1 MEQRMINS
9 SQRRPRRLMAALLAT
24 TMLVG
29 AGAAWTLHTPAQ
41 AQNHSALAAV
51 TQAQPGFADLA
62 AKVKPAVVNIA
73 VTEKVA
79 SAKEG
84 AGGMQQM
91 PFPPGSPMA
100 EMFKKFF
107 EQQQGRMPDRQPR
120 RGAGSGFIIDP
131 TGYIV
136 TNNHVVDGAS
146 KVTVTLDDGTIHTA
160 TVKGRDDKTDLAL
173 IKIETDK
180 KLPYVEFGES
190 EKTRVGDWVVAVGNP
205 FGLGGTVT
213 AGILSANGRNI
224 GAGPYDDFLQFDAPI
239 NPGNSGGPLFDQSGK
254 VIGVSSAIYSPSGG
268 NVGIGFAVPS
278 SLAKTVIA
286 DLREHGSVERG
297 WLGVQMQPVTPQLA
311 KAMGLSSTN
320 GVVVNK
326 VEPDSPA
333 AKAKLQQ
340 GDVITAFNGQ
350 TIKTGR
356 DLAMHV
362 AGTRADTSAKLTVW
376 RDGKEQTLDVT
387 VAKLKTDKL
396 ASAGDV
402 KTEETGPIGL
412 SLAPLTPK
420 MRERLELGDDAKG
433 VVVAKVAPDSR
444 AAEGGLKTGD
454 VIVRVGNDAVTTPE
468 EATAK
473 IKAAEK
479 AKKEAVPLL
488 IAREGTTY
496 YLALPLVKS

>member
-1 MEQRMINS
+1 MINLP
-9 SQRRPRRLMAALLAT
+9 QRRPRRLLAALLAT

-29 AGAAWTLHTPAQ
+29 AGAAWTLDTPAQ
-41 AQNHSALAAV
+41 AQSQSALAAA
-51 TQAQPGFADLA
+51 TQPQPGFADLV
-62 AKVKPAVVNIA
+62 AKVKPAVVNIST
-73 VTEKVA
+73 TEKRA
-79 SAKEG
+79 SAKDG
-84 AGGMQQM
+84 AGGMPET

-107 EQQQGRMPDRQPR
+107 DQQQHRMPDRQPR
-120 RGAGSGFIIDP
+120 HAAGSGFIIDP
-131 TGYIV
+131 AGYIV

-160 TVKGRDDKTDLAL
+160 AVKGRDEKTDLAL
-173 IKIETDK
+173 LKIDTDK

-268 NVGIGFAVPS
+268 NVGIGFAVPA

-286 DLREHGSVERG
+286 DLRDHGSVERG
-297 WLGVQMQPVTPQLA
+297 WLGVQMQPVTPPLA

-326 VEPDSPA
+326 VEADSPA

-350 TIKTGR
+350 TVKTGR

-362 AGTRADTSAKLTVW
+362 AGTRANTSAKLTVW
-376 RDGKEQTLDVT
+376 RDGKEQTVEVT
-387 VAKLKTDKL
+387 VGQMQSEKAAK
-396 ASAGDV
+396 AGDEQR
-402 KTEETGPIGL
+402 EETGPVGL

-420 MRERLELGDDAKG
+420 MRERLELGEDAKG

-444 AAEGGLKTGD
+444 AAESGLKTGD
-454 VIVRVGNDAVTTPE
+454 VIVRVGNDPVTTPE
-468 EATAK
+468 EASAK